1 MTRKEK
7 TTTKQ
12 ATSIDAL
19 DDHSVGPLQTA
30 IDSFVANFGY
40 SPTASAFAPGRVNLI
55 GEHTDYNGGLC
66 LPCAINLGTAVVVS
80 VRPTNQPAVPTSL
93 KGLVRLRST
102 LSADELMFP
111 ISPTLGEVQIGW
123 SRYVAGVLYELQL
136 RGAAAFEL
144 DVMVHSTVPVGSGL
158 SSSAALEVA
167 FAKACCLLHGLEIDD
182 RELARLC
189 QRAEHQF
196 AGVPCGL
203 MDQVASIFGQPD
215 RLLLLDF
222 GNESWSPIDFPE
234 NVALVVVNSGVSH
247 SLAGSEYAARRSECV
262 EAARQLGVKSLSTV
276 ESLTPDDELRLGSL
290 LNRRVQHVVTE
301 NRRVRQFCAAL
312 TSGDLVQAGAALYAS
327 HDSLRYDYEVSCV
340 ELDALVD
347 VARQI
352 GVAGGVWG
360 ARMTGGGFGGCIVVL
375 ATRSAADSIA
385 DHFRKY
391 LIGLGVGLP
400 NVWVVRPVVGARA
413 GHVS

>member
-1 MTRKEK
+1 MERKEK
-7 TTTKQ
+7 TATKQ

-66 LPCAINLGTAVVVS
+66 LPCAINLGTAVTLG
-80 VRPTNQPAVPTSL
+80 VRPANQPDRLTSF
-93 KGLVRLRST
+93 KGMVRLRST
-102 LSADELMFP
+102 LSVDEMMFP
-111 ISPTLGEVQIGW
+111 MSPTLSEVQIGW

-167 FAKACCLLHGLEIDD
+167 TAKACCLLHGLEIDD
-182 RELARLC
+182 LELACLC

-203 MDQVASIFGQPD
+203 MDQMASIFGQPE

-222 GNESWSPIDFPE
+222 GNESWTQIDFLE

-262 EAARQLGVKSLSTV
+262 AAARQLGVKSLSAV
-276 ESLTPDDELRLGSL
+276 ESLTPDDERRLGSL

-312 TSGDLVQAGAALYAS
+312 MSGDLAQAGAALYAS
-327 HDSLRYDYEVSCV
+327 HDSLRSDYEVSCV
-340 ELDALVD
+340 ELDALVEE
-347 VARQI
+347 ARHI

-391 LIGLGVGLP
+391 LQRFGIGLP
-400 NVWVVRPVVGARA
+400 RVWVLRPTIGARA
-413 GHVS
+413 SRV